1 MFNLIK
7 QTLRSSVIYGVGT
20 ISSKLIGFV
29 LIPLYTSYLSTADFG
44 ILSIIEIT
52 TAFLTTIISLKIN
65 AAFFRWYWDKTFIPR
80 QKSIFFTSLIFLF
93 LFSLI
98 GYGIFWTYSDEFSVL
113 IFDSTK
119 YSYLIQLMYISSGL
133 QVTID
138 LVLYLMRLQEKAVY
152 YSFVS
157 IIKLI
162 VALFLIIL
170 FIISFN
176 RGIDGIYEAL
186 IISQLLFIVITI
198 KYIINNSTF
207 SIELSVFWDMLKF
220 SIPLIVAELSSVI
233 LTISDR
239 YCLNFLATPS
249 EVGIYSLGF
258 KISNTL
264 RVFVYSSV
272 MLAVGPL
279 IYKYIEMPNNKRF
292 YSKLLTYFAFGT
304 MLATILISIFSEN
317 LIQLL
322 AKDKAYWASINLIPI
337 ISFSILFSILKDVS
351 LTGLN
356 ILKRTSIMAVVVFFM
371 AVLNIGLNFLLIPYY
386 YSFGAAFA
394 TLITR
399 IISFVIFYKIAQRY
413 YFIPYEIN
421 KVIKI
426 IVVGLGIVGIAFLFT
441 IDNLF
446 LSLSLKMLLTLSFPI
461 ILYYLNFFEDV
472 EILRLKQS
480 WEKWKNPSNWS
491 NIIKK
496 K

>member
-1 MFNLIK
+1 MFNIIK
-7 QTLRSSVIYGVGT
+7 ETLRSSIIYGIGT
-20 ISSKLIGFV
+20 ISTKLIGFV
-29 LIPLYTSYLSTADFG
+29 LIPLYTSYFSTADFG

-65 AAFFRWYWDKTFIPR
+65 AAFFRWYWDKEYIPR
-80 QKSIFFTSLIFLF
+80 QKSIFFTSLILLF

-98 GYGIFWTYSDEFSVL
+98 GFGIFWRYSDQFSLL

-119 YSYLIQLMYISSGL
+119 YSYLIQLMYISSSL

-138 LVLYLMRLQEKAVY
+138 LILYLMRLQEKALY
-152 YSFVS
+152 YSSIS
-157 IIKLI
+157 IIKLL
-162 VALFLIIL
+162 VALVLIIL
-170 FIISFN
+170 FIVTFN
-176 RGIDGIYEAL
+176 RGVDGIYEAV
-186 IISQLLFIVITI
+186 IISQLIFIAITI
-198 KYIINNSTF
+198 KYIIINSTF
-207 SIELSVFWDMLKF
+207 YLELSVFWDMLKF
-220 SIPLIVAELSSVI
+220 SMPLIVAELSGVI

-239 YCLNFLATPS
+239 YCLNFLASPS

-258 KISNTL
+258 KVSNTL

-279 IYKYIEMPNNKRF
+279 IYKYIDMPNNKRF

-304 MLATILISIFSEN
+304 MLATILISIFSDN

-356 ILKRTSIMAVVVFFM
+356 ILKRTSIMAVVVFLM

-386 YSFGAAFA
+386 DSFGAAFS

-399 IISFVIFYKIAQRY
+399 IISFVIFYRIAQKY

-426 IVVGLGIVGIAFLFT
+426 IILGFAIIGVEFLFT
-441 IDNLF
+441 IDNFF
-446 LSLSLKMLLTLSFPI
+446 LSVTLKVLLTLSFPI
-461 ILYYLNFFEDV
+461 LLYYLNFYEEV

-480 WEKWKNPSNWS
+480 WQKWKNPVKWKKN
-491 NIIKK
+491 IKK
-496 K
+496 